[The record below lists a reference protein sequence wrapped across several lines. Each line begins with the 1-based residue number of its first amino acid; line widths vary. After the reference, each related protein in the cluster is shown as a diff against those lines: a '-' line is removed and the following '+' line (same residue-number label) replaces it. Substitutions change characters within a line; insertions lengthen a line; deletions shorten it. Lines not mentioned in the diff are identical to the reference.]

1 LAERALLG
9 SIGQSAK
16 FMWEPQM
23 AETVILPTAAR
34 GRRRG
39 PFIPPLLVI
48 PFLLFN
54 ILAFTMFGGQP
65 AGWASQLFQIRMVSG
80 MEWSLTWGDLM
91 LVIGLVCLFFE
102 VLKSTNTGRSSIV
115 EHMLSTALFV
125 VFLIE
130 FLLIGAAASS
140 VFFLL
145 MIMSVVDVVAGF
157 SISITGAGRDVT
169 MD

>member
-1 LAERALLG
+1 M
-9 SIGQSAK
+9 S
-16 FMWEPQM
+16 
-23 AETVILPTAAR
+23 ETVIVPPAAGLR
-34 GRRRG
+34 RRRG

-48 PFLLFN
+48 PFILFN
-54 ILAFTMFGGQP
+54 ILAFTLFGGQP
-65 AGWASQLFQIRMVSG
+65 SGWANQLFQIRMVSG
-80 MEWSLTWGDLM
+80 IEWSLTWGDLM

-130 FLLIGAAASS
+130 FLLIGATASS
-140 VFFLL
+140 VFFPL
-145 MIMSVVDVVAGF
+145 MAMSLVDVVAGF

-169 MD
+169 ME

>member
-1 LAERALLG
+1 
-9 SIGQSAK
+9 
-16 FMWEPQM
+16 M
-23 AETVILPTAAR
+23 TVIPPLVAR
-34 GRRRG
+34 RRHRG
-39 PFIPPLLVI
+39 PFIPPLLII

-54 ILAFTMFGGQP
+54 ILAFTMFGGLP
-65 AGWASQLFQIRMVSG
+65 GGWANQLFQVRMVSG
-80 MEWSLTWGDLM
+80 IEWSLTWGDLM

-130 FLLIGAAASS
+130 FLLVGAAASS
-140 VFFLL
+140 VFFML

-169 MD
+169 ME